1 METGL
6 PAYLCAFKHVPLW
19 WWFIGLLL
27 VSANV
32 IILHPKTWKGL
43 TDKPSC
49 HASGVTP
56 RIMQISSGDS
66 KAYFRTKG
74 WKNRL
79 NGFYTRSFREYS
91 GSTNGWIKNE
101 GSLS

>member
-6 PAYLCAFKHVPLW
+6 LAYFYAFKHVPLW

-27 VSANV
+27 VAANV
-32 IILHPKTWKGL
+32 IILHPKAWKRL
-43 TDKPSC
+43 TDN
-49 HASGVTP
+49 
-56 RIMQISSGDS
+56 
-66 KAYFRTKG
+66 G
-74 WKNRL
+74 WKSRL
-79 NGFYTRSFREYS
+79 NGFYTRSFREYT